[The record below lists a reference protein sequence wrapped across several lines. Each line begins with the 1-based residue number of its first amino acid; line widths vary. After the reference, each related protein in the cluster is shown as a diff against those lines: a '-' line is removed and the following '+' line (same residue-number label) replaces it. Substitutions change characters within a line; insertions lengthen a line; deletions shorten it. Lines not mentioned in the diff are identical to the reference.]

1 GLELRAGRCVISSSL
16 PCLLAN
22 EKSLP
27 FVLNSS
33 QFQAMQADTTA
44 STLFARRAMFAILF
58 AITMAASLALAA
70 MALAP
75 GGWGLLDMVALVL
88 LAVVLPWMVAGF
100 WNAVIGFF
108 IMRFA
113 ADPATEVLPPIER
126 VRGDEPIIAS
136 TAILLCVR
144 NEPPTRIIRNLE
156 PMLAGLDASAYGGRF
171 HLYVLSDTNDVDVA
185 ATEETPF

>member
-70 MALAP
+70 LALAP
-75 GGWGLLDMVALVL
+75 GAWGLLDI
-88 LAVVLPWMVAGF
+88 LAVVLLPVVLAWMVPGF
-100 WNAVIGFF
+100 WDAVLGFF
-108 IMRFA
+108 IMSFDA
-113 ADPATEVLPPIER
+113 HTSAVVLLPIE
-126 VRGDEPIIAS
+126 
-136 TAILLCVR
+136 
-144 NEPPTRIIRNLE
+144 
-156 PMLAGLDASAYGGRF
+156 
-171 HLYVLSDTNDVDVA
+171 
-185 ATEETPF
+185 